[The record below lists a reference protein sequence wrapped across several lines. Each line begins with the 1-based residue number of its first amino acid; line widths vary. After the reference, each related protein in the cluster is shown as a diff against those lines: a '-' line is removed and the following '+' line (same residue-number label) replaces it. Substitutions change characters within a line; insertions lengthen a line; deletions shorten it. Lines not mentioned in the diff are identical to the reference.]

1 MKGLPV
7 ALSTP
12 RGLALRIG
20 LVTLLLILAL
30 AGLLVREDQARRQG
44 TEARL
49 AMEAFDPRNLL
60 SGHYAALQLTE
71 TLPPETPCPPDLDVH
86 FAGRDSWVALS
97 PGADGRHQVSG
108 AGATREAAAR
118 HGPVVVRGQATCRE
132 GFLAPPRDEG
142 EDAEARTPQQIVTL
156 DIGVSRFY
164 ADQAAAEA
172 MEAALREAAAP
183 GGVQAFALVSIGRDG
198 RARLKGV
205 EIDGERTELS
215 WF

>member
-1 MKGLPV
+1 
-7 ALSTP
+7 
-12 RGLALRIG
+12 
-20 LVTLLLILAL
+20 
-30 AGLLVREDQARRQG
+30 
-44 TEARL
+44 
-49 AMEAFDPRNLL
+49 
-60 SGHYAALQLTE
+60 
-71 TLPPETPCPPDLDVH
+71 
-86 FAGRDSWVALS
+86 
-97 PGADGRHQVSG
+97 
-108 AGATREAAAR
+108 AGATRGAAAR

-183 GGVQAFALVSIGRDG
+183 GGVQAFALVSIGRDV